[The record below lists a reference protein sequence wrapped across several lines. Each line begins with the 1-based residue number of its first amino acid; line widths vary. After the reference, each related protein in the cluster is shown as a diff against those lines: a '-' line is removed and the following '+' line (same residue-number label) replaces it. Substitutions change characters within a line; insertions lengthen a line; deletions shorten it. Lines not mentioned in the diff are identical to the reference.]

1 MARTTLKNSDFLTDR
16 PLPWNVYD
24 TNGTL
29 MHAKGSMVDMDTK
42 ARLIKRGVLRDVDD
56 DIGRLTR
63 LVPDAHEEKVAP
75 PPNQDRMQGTKIPFS
90 DTAVRPGDA
99 LNIDRSQDGS
109 RCMARMIGY
118 FKGKSIVISVPADEQ
133 GLIYLKEGES
143 IVVKVFSGKHVLVF
157 PAIVLAVPT
166 KPYPHIHLS
175 YPSVVTGFVVRKTER
190 ASVRLITAIEMGG
203 DPITGV
209 ITDLS
214 TGGVS
219 FVTRN
224 AEVKPHT
231 EAVLN
236 FKLQLAESTFIMK
249 LHCVVRAVRGIQSEV
264 LEGATGYGAQFKEL
278 SAEDILIVGLFVAQ
292 KMAEAR
298 SSSATAA
305 T

>member
-1 MARTTLKNSDFLTDR
+1 MARTILKNSDFLTDR

-29 MHAKGSMVDMDTK
+29 MHARGSMVDRDAK
-42 ARLIKRGVLRDVDD
+42 ARLIKRGVLRDVDE
-56 DIGRLTR
+56 DIGRLT
-63 LVPDAHEEKVAP
+63 LLAPDAHEGKPP
-75 PPNQDRMQGTKIPFS
+75 PPNPDRMQGTKMPFG

-99 LNIDRSQDGS
+99 LNIDYGQDGS

-118 FKGKSIVISVPADEQ
+118 LKGKSILITVPADEQ

-143 IVVKVFSGKHVLVF
+143 VVIKVFSGKHVLVF
-157 PAIVLAVPT
+157 PATVLAVPS

-175 YPSVVTGFVVRKTER
+175 YPSVVTGFVVRKAER

-203 DPITGV
+203 DPITGL

-219 FVTRN
+219 FVARN
-224 AEVKPHT
+224 AEIKPHSQ
-231 EAVLN
+231 AVLN

-249 LHCVVRAVRGIQSEV
+249 LHCVVRTVRGLQSEV
-264 LEGATGYGAQFKEL
+264 LEGATGYGAQFLDL
-278 SAEDILIVGLFVAQ
+278 SAEDILIVGLFVGQ
-292 KMAEAR
+292 RMAEAR
-298 SSSATAA
+298 SSSAAA
-305 T
+305 A